1 MSETRPSPTGNRT
14 DLAKRLREVTGLHE
28 FAELFG
34 FDWTDGSD
42 WDWHDVACAMA
53 DAIDATVGM
62 GTCRYVPERTAT
74 IVKVPRKDYISIGHY
89 ECGLCGASIT
99 PVMRY
104 CHGCGAK
111 LEGE

>member
-1 MSETRPSPTGNRT
+1 MSEIELEEYMRRAGISNVIMSDTLP
-14 DLAKRLREVTGLHE
+14 DKILA
-28 FAELFG
+28 
-34 FDWTDGSD
+34 FDKT
-42 WDWHDVACAMA
+42 
-53 DAIDATVGM
+53 
-62 GTCRYVPERTAT
+62 TCRVGTYVPERTAT

-111 LEGE
+111 LEGASE